1 MTFEQC
7 IPHIFRHEGGY
18 VYDCR
23 DPGGETQWGISKRA
37 YPNLDIQ
44 MLTKEE
50 AYDIYRK
57 DYWNKIKA
65 DELPETIR
73 LIVFSSAV
81 NQGVGQA
88 SRFIQKMVKVSQ
100 DGIIGPKTLLA
111 LREINPKA
119 LKYAFLKLQSEHYFS
134 LNKPEFIKGWILR
147 LLDLSSF

>member
-1 MTFEQC
+1 VGDFKTCLSE
-7 IPHIFRHEGGY
+7 FRY
-18 VYDCR
+18 SNFFKQK
-23 DPGGETQWGISKRA
+23 TA
-37 YPNLDIQ
+37 Y
-44 MLTKEE
+44 E
-50 AYDIYRK
+50 IYRK

-119 LKYAFLKLQSEHYFS
+119 LKYAFLKLQTEHYFS

-147 LLDLSSF
+147 LLDLSQY